1 MKKKLIIFF
10 VLFFQ
15 FNFAIANTKIAFI
28 DMNKVISNSKPGSSI
43 MKQLSDINS
52 VNLSKFESEAK
63 KLKEQE
69 AKIVAQKNILS
80 EAKRKESVAKRQGI
94 KKKNKKIIQVE
105 HAPYKLSWRTK
116 EGMFLCLKNL
126 GITVCEKT

>member
-1 MKKKLIIFF
+1 MRGHVKKRREEEKKRRKEERRRKNIKKKS
-10 VLFFQ
+10 VPLF
-15 FNFAIANTKIAFI
+15 I
-28 DMNKVISNSKPGSSI
+28 
-43 MKQLSDINS
+43 
-52 VNLSKFESEAK
+52 ESWMVK
-63 KLKEQE
+63 
-69 AKIVAQKNILS
+69 KNIYIIRG
-80 EAKRKESVAKRQGI
+80 EERRERRGEVTEN